1 MKWTLDR
8 KTSAMEGQT
17 AFPFTGG
24 EMPPANAPDSIKP
37 LLKVPYRD
45 LGGDFILLD
54 VMLASDNDPRE
65 P

>member
-1 MKWTLDR
+1 
-8 KTSAMEGQT
+8 MEGQT